1 MHPPLL
7 LSSQTSE
14 PCGLSARVT
23 LLDAVATGYCV
34 GMTDSPTDTNP
45 TNLTGP
51 TDSAVAAHRP
61 LVVMDKVNKFFG
73 PLHVL
78 KDIDLTIGEGEVV
91 VIIGPSGSGKST
103 LCRTINRLETFES
116 GTVRIDGVL
125 LPDEGRELAQLR
137 ADVGQQD
144 PVDSDR
150 PGLKGLEPV
159 DRAAE

>member
-1 MHPPLL
+1 
-7 LSSQTSE
+7 
-14 PCGLSARVT
+14 
-23 LLDAVATGYCV
+23 
-34 GMTDSPTDTNP
+34 MTDSPTDTGP
-45 TNLTGP
+45 TGP
-51 TDSAVAAHRP
+51 TDSAVATHRP

-73 PLHVL
+73 SLHVL
-78 KDIDLTIGEGEVV
+78 KDIDLAIGEGEVV

-116 GTVRIDGVL
+116 GTIRVDGVL

-150 PGLKGLEPV
+150 PGLKGL
-159 DRAAE
+159 